1 MLVNYSNRS
10 LGMDFLIHDQV
21 NGQGCPPKKYEY
33 RFMAKKIFHRQYG
46 LPTAHAMSRLLIL
59 AAVVT
64 LAACNGESDR
74 SGRSEFASTLTPFG
88 HTEDIITNLISYALS
103 TVLAPT
109 PRTTTLLPGNSL
121 DMVNSSTVAP
131 AAPARSERT
140 TALQPATLTILHIE
154 DNPDDLLAMR
164 RMFASLHTLTL
175 RTTRTGEFGIKL
187 ATANPPALILLDM
200 ALPGIN
206 GEEVLRRLREH
217 PATRDIPVVAI
228 TSRSRALGMELGLTG
243 FDDYLAKPV
252 DTASLESVL
261 NRRLGY
267 NQKQPSEPA
276 TLVQQ

>member
-1 MLVNYSNRS
+1 MLVNYSHRS
-10 LGMDFLIHDQV
+10 LGMDFLIRDQV
-21 NGQGCPPKKYEY
+21 NGQGRPTKKYEY

-46 LPTAHAMSRLLIL
+46 QTAHAMSRLLIL

-74 SGRSEFASTLTPFG
+74 SGRSEFTSTLTPFA
-88 HTEDIITNLISYALS
+88 HTEDIVTNLVSYALS
-103 TVLAPT
+103 TVLSPT
-109 PRTTTLLPGNSL
+109 PRTTTLLPRNSL
-121 DMVNSSTVAP
+121 DMINSSTVAP
-131 AAPARSERT
+131 AAPATTERT

-154 DNPDDLLAMR
+154 DNPDDLRAMR
-164 RMFASLHTLTL
+164 QMFASLHTLTL
-175 RTTRTGEFGIKL
+175 RATRTGEFGIKL

-228 TSRSRALGMELGLTG
+228 TSRTQALGMELGLTG

-261 NRRLGY
+261 NRRLGN
-267 NQKQPSEPA
+267 NQKPPSEPA